1 MTQNAKRGLI
11 LPALIL
17 FALVVF
23 AVLYICHRSARAHAH
38 SPAQSQVE
46 ALNDALR
53 NGLLTKPQYDA
64 EIKKLKDQSKPNP
77 QPAPQSNP

>member
-23 AVLYICHRSARAHAH
+23 AVLYICHRSARVHA
-38 SPAQSQVE
+38 PAQSQVE

-53 NGLLTKPQYDA
+53 NGLLTKSQYDA
-64 EIKKLKDQSKPNP
+64 EIKKLKDQPKSNPP

>member
-23 AVLYICHRSARAHAH
+23 AVLYICHRSASAHI
-38 SPAQSQVE
+38 PTQSQVE
-46 ALNDALR
+46 ALNDALK
-53 NGLLTKPQYDA
+53 NGLLTKSQYDA
-64 EIKKLKDQSKPNP
+64 ELKRLKDQPKSNP
-77 QPAPQSNP
+77 RPAPQSNP

>member
-23 AVLYICHRSARAHAH
+23 AVLYICHRSARSHT
-38 SPAQSQVE
+38 PTQTQID

-53 NGLLTKPQYDA
+53 NGLLTKSQYDA
-64 EIKKLKDQSKPNP
+64 EIKKLKDQP
-77 QPAPQSNP
+77 QPQSKSEPQTNP

>member
-17 FALVVF
+17 FALVVV
-23 AVLYICHRSARAHAH
+23 AVLYICHRSASAHT
-38 SPAQSQVE
+38 PTQSQIE

-64 EIKKLKDQSKPNP
+64 EIKKLKDQPKPNP